1 MTCKEPR
8 RTFLKR
14 RKISNHR
21 PFVDN
26 LFNKWLL
33 TNNRKGK
40 MKLVPYNPYLNLSLM
55 YKFQNLYAKFS
66 PLPSLLCTQSRFP
79 IPITY
84 FYEKCL
90 CIWLGNKNITLNFF
104 CQKPLFSLK
113 ITLLILFLQSW
124 LEHQHQSQ

>member
-1 MTCKEPR
+1 MTCKEPG

-14 RKISNHR
+14 RKNSNHR

-26 LFNKWLL
+26 LFNNWLL

-40 MKLVPYNPYLNLSLM
+40 TKLVPYNPYLNLTLM
-55 YKFQNLYAKFS
+55 YKFQNLYAKFY
-66 PLPSLLCTQSRFP
+66 PLPPLLCTQSRFP
-79 IPITY
+79 IPIPY
-84 FYEKCL
+84 YYEKCL
-90 CIWLGNKNITLNFF
+90 CIWLGNKKHYPKKIG
-104 CQKPLFSLK
+104 QKPLFSLK